1 MFLYQ
6 RDLPEDYIIRRQD
19 PMLQVRGVMK
29 MGNDCIAYN
38 SYGDR
43 MTLPINECL
52 DYINNGKVY
61 HSKTNSFTNNADF
74 DTTQTQSE
82 NSS

>member
-1 MFLYQ
+1 
-6 RDLPEDYIIRRQD
+6 
-19 PMLQVRGVMK
+19 

-61 HSKTNSFTNNADF
+61 RSKTNSFTNNADF